1 MALTGGDSVAGEG
14 FPGRASRCRDTTHA
28 RFGSEV
34 EWNASNL
41 VALLPAQRSLELV
54 WQEPPK
60 TRRPMPRSRFH
71 IADLGSVR
79 QHVASSKGG

>member
-1 MALTGGDSVAGEG
+1 MALAGRGSEWGRGGFSARTS
-14 FPGRASRCRDTTHA
+14 FCRGTTHA

-41 VALLPAQRSLELV
+41 VALLPAERFVV
-54 WQEPPK
+54 WQDPPK
-60 TRRPMPRSRFH
+60 TRRSMPRSRFL
-71 IADLGSVR
+71 IAGLGSVR